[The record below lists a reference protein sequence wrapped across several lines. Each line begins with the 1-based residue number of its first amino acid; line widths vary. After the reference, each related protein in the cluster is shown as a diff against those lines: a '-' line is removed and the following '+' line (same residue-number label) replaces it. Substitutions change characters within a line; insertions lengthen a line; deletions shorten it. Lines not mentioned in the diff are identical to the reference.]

1 MPLGACLAAGAAAKA
16 GHRVGLVDLMYA
28 KDPLQQLKQ
37 GLKSIRPDVIGL
49 SIRNIDN
56 NNMRDPV
63 AYYPDLIPI
72 LDTIRNNSE
81 APVVLG
87 GPAVPI
93 LPEQYLRLTGALAAV
108 TGDGE
113 TVFPRLLSAISN
125 NEPMDRVEGI
135 AFLEDGDFQLNNP
148 SAQEVPDFSPLSVI
162 DGWIDLKAYR
172 SRSAT
177 VPVQTKRGCPYSCIY
192 CTYPCIEGTGYRLA
206 HPEEVAETIK
216 RLVRLGLRDIE
227 FVDNVFNSPY
237 EHALAI
243 CERIA
248 AARLRARIQTVE
260 LSPLFIDEALLF
272 AMEAAGFVGIGI
284 TAESSSDIVLGRL
297 CKGFTAG
304 DVHRAA
310 QAVNRHAI
318 PCLWIFMLGG
328 PGETEETVRETLDF
342 AGRNI
347 RRSDAVFFSL
357 GIRIYPGTELEKI
370 ARREG
375 ILQCPAAEML
385 APVFYLSPALDR
397 KRTENML
404 CQAVREHSNYFSSD
418 SFNLPLLSAINRVG
432 HFIGV
437 KPPLWTKTR
446 NIRRLLKLLR
456 ADL

>member
-16 GHRVGLVDLMYA
+16 GHRTGLVDLMYA
-28 KDPLQQLKQ
+28 KEPLQRLRQR
-37 GLKSIRPDVIGL
+37 LKSEKPDVIGL

-56 NNMRDPV
+56 NNMRDPL
-63 AYYPDLIPI
+63 AYYPDLKPI
-72 LDTIRNNSE
+72 LDTIRENNE

-93 LPEQYLRLTGALAAV
+93 LPEHYLRLTGALAAV
-108 TGDGE
+108 MGE
-113 TVFPRLLSAISN
+113 SESVFPRLLSAISSG
-125 NEPMDRVEGI
+125 EPLERVEGI
-135 AFLEDGDFQLNNP
+135 AFLKDGNFRINNR
-148 SAQEVPDFSPLSVI
+148 SAQEDSGFSPLSVI
-162 DGWIDLKAYR
+162 DGWIDIKAYR

-177 VPVQTKRGCPYSCIY
+177 VPVQTKRGCPYTCIY

-206 HPEEVAETIK
+206 EPAEVAETAA
-216 RLVRLGLRDIE
+216 RLVRLGLTDLE

-237 EHALAI
+237 EHALEI
-243 CERIA
+243 CGRLA
-248 AARLRARIQTVE
+248 AANLKARFQTVE
-260 LSPLFIDEALLF
+260 LSPLFIDDTLLS

-284 TAESSSDIVLGRL
+284 TAESASDIVLGRL
-297 CKGFTAG
+297 RKGFTSG

-310 QAVNRHAI
+310 QAVKRHNI

-328 PGETEETVRETLDF
+328 PGETGETVRETLDF

-347 RRSDAVFFSL
+347 RRSDAAMFSL

-375 ILQCPAAEML
+375 VLQCPAAEML
-385 APVFYLSPALDR
+385 APVFYLSPSLDR
-397 KRTENML
+397 IRTENML
-404 CQAVREHSNYFSSD
+404 GRAVREHGNYFSSD
-418 SFNLPLLSAINRVG
+418 SFNLPFLSTISRIG

-446 NIRRLLKLLR
+446 QIRRFLKLLR